1 MLLISKLE
9 IQFTNCIKAKQISF
23 VMVLYLE
30 FQTYYEE
37 SYGYSKKNIADPPH
51 APLMI
56 DDTNRSNIIFDRYH
70 CQIETKNHRWF
81 DHGITSFEN
90 SIPTQNWILY

>member
-1 MLLISKLE
+1 MLLLSKLE

-37 SYGYSKKNIADPPH
+37 SYGYSKKI
-51 APLMI
+51 
-56 DDTNRSNIIFDRYH
+56 
-70 CQIETKNHRWF
+70 
-81 DHGITSFEN
+81 
-90 SIPTQNWILY
+90 

>member
-1 MLLISKLE
+1 MK
-9 IQFTNCIKAKQISF
+9 K
-23 VMVLYLE
+23 VMAI
-30 FQTYYEE
+30 
-37 SYGYSKKNIADPPH
+37 KKNIADLPH